1 LSARGSSSSSPI
13 SPPLLGQPERT
24 RRPIELWAGLAYFAA
39 ACYALLLLYLFLRP
53 GGVGP
58 VVAYNVGRPMVELV
72 ALVTL
77 AFGLVWCALHRPFY
91 QRRRLV
97 PFACVAL
104 VIGAAALP
112 LPYPSSHA
120 DEPSQVRFRLPFEGE
135 WTVFWGGESSA
146 ESRLSAYFADR
157 RWGLDFIVTENGASH
172 SGSGLT
178 PKDYFVYE
186 RDVLAPADGTVV
198 RVNADLADSRPGIYD
213 SRLPEFGN
221 YVVIEVA
228 PGEFAFLCHLLAGS
242 IPVTAGDKIR
252 AGDLVGRV
260 GNSGYSTVTP
270 QPHLSIHLQDSPEPE
285 RGEAIPWRF
294 CDYMSGGVQV
304 ECGLPRGGVDR
315 DGNFLGQRV
324 QPVPVSGR

>member
-1 LSARGSSSSSPI
+1 LSARDTPASHPI
-13 SPPLLGQPERT
+13 SAPLLGEPPRP

-39 ACYALLLLYLFLRP
+39 AAYALLFLYLFLRP
-53 GGVGP
+53 GGSGP
-58 VVAYNVGRPMVELV
+58 VLAYNVGRSMVELF

-91 QRRRLV
+91 QRRRLA
-97 PFACVAL
+97 PFACLAL

-135 WTVFWGGESSA
+135 WTVFWGGESA
-146 ESRLSAYFADR
+146 RDSRLSAYFADR

-178 PKDYFVYE
+178 AKDYFVYE

-198 RVNADLADSRPGIYD
+198 HVNSGLADSRTGIYD

-228 PGEFAFLCHLLAGS
+228 PGEFVFLCHLLVGS
-242 IPVTAGDKIR
+242 IPVSVGQTVR
-252 AGDLVGRV
+252 AGEIVGRV
-260 GNSGYSTVTP
+260 GNSGWSTVTP
-270 QPHLSIHLQDSPEPE
+270 QPHLAIHLQDSPEAG

-294 CDYMSGGVQV
+294 CDYLSAGLPV
-304 ECGLPRGGVDR
+304 ECGLPHGGVDR
-315 DGNFLGQRV
+315 DGNFLGERV
-324 QPVPVSGR
+324 QPVAVSDR